1 MQALQLKRV
10 KFSKEADSWLRTLKS
25 RTGLTPNLLCR
36 LGFCLSL
43 EEISLPDPTKYPE
56 DSGREINRYTLVGEF
71 DTLYEALLRQRLA
84 DAGLDSPTSDLLDEQ
99 FHAHMNRGVLLL
111 AARMKTLTDL
121 DDLTSGARTLA
132 AAH

>member
-1 MQALQLKRV
+1 MQSLQLKRV
-10 KFSKEADSWLRTLKS
+10 KFCKESDSWLRTLKS
-25 RTGLTPNLLCR
+25 RTGITPNLLCR

-43 EEISLPDPTKYPE
+43 EESSLPDPARYPE

-71 DTLYEALLRQRLA
+71 DALYEALLRQRLA
-84 DAGLDSPTSDLLDEQ
+84 DAGLDSVVSEVLDAQ
-99 FHAHMNRGVLLL
+99 FHAHMNRGVMLL

-121 DDLTSGARTLA
+121 DELSGGARALA

>member
-1 MQALQLKRV
+1 MAALQLKRV
-10 KFSKEADSWLRTLKS
+10 KFCKESDNWLRTLKS
-25 RTGLTPNLLCR
+25 RTGITPNLLCR

-43 EEISLPDPTKYPE
+43 EEISLPDPAKYPE

-84 DAGLDSPTSDLLDEQ
+84 DAGFDAATSDVLDEQ
-99 FHAHMNRGVLLL
+99 FHAHMNRGVMLL

-121 DDLTSGARTLA
+121 DELSGGARALA